1 MAEYVDRERLKE
13 AFITDLQTL
22 QTVDEHT
29 LNLVILEIEE
39 APTADVAPVVHGRW
53 EKCGNTKHKMYCKNC
68 GGERLFKKIKNG
80 YFLVVDSAY
89 CPHCGAKMDGG
100 KSNGKT

>member
-29 LNLVILEIEE
+29 LNLAILEIEE
-39 APTADVAPVVHGRW
+39 APAADVVPVVHGRW
-53 EKCGNTKHKMYCKNC
+53 GIDEFGKKCSECK
-68 GGERLFKKIKNG
+68 EYIPDDFTP
-80 YFLVVDSAY
+80 SAH

-100 KSNGKT
+100 SNE